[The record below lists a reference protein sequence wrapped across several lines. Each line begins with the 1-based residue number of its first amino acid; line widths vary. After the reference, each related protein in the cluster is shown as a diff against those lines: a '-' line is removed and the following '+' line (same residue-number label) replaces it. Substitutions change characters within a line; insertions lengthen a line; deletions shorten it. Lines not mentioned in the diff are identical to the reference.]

1 MDDKMSKQFSK
12 SHFVGKM
19 TQNDKIIEFLCYFL
33 LFLGKR
39 RFSKT
44 SKLPLKLFSYQF
56 QDILPVK
63 AF

>member
-33 LFLGKR
+33 LFFGK
-39 RFSKT
+39 KT
-44 SKLPLKLFSYQF
+44 FFENIKTIPKTIFLSISRYFTC
-56 QDILPVK
+56 
-63 AF
+63 